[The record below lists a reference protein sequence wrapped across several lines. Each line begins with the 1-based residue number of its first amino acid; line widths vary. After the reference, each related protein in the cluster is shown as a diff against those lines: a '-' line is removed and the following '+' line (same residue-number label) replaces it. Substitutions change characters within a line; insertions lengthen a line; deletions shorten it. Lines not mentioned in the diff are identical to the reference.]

1 MVDVNVRTW
10 LSDTWSSTFLCSRYC
25 SIHSQK
31 TLRGNSGSSS
41 SSTGRSFSLYLLSQC
56 QRCLIDTSVFL
67 SPFGNEKEIKAFVMP
82 LVATFVKLQ
91 VKCLITTGVISM
103 SQFYLHES
111 CSEFWLAVSSTLSTV
126 VKRLSTRLTASTF
139 FLSMILL
146 YI

>member
-1 MVDVNVRTW
+1 MAVRYLVINLLMFKVLFHPFTE
-10 LSDTWSSTFLCSRYC
+10 DSTR
-25 SIHSQK
+25 Q
-31 TLRGNSGSSS
+31 LRLIIILD
-41 SSTGRSFSLYLLSQC
+41 RSLNAKDAFSLYLLSQC

-111 CSEFWLAVSSTLSTV
+111 CSVFWLAVSSTLSDRKSV
-126 VKRLSTRLTASTF
+126 V
-139 FLSMILL
+139 
-146 YI
+146 